1 MRKNKEFLQN
11 ERNIE
16 INRSNQALLNKLVEI
31 STGKWS
37 SVPHLRDRSVDVI
50 SRHNSAFKSLNLPY
64 RKRETERI
72 ERENHAFAKR
82 LFERPPNLNKKK
94 LDDDYKDHRK
104 FVKLIQKMK
113 GSMIVPSSP
122 TRFSIID
129 TKYEQ
134 GEPIKAFS

>member
-1 MRKNKEFLQN
+1 M
-11 ERNIE
+11 
-16 INRSNQALLNKLVEI
+16 LNKLVEI

-37 SVPHLRDRSVDVI
+37 SVPHLRDRSVDVV

-64 RKRETERI
+64 RKKETDRI

-82 LFERPPNLNKKK
+82 LFDRPPNLNKKK

-113 GSMIVPSSP
+113 GSQIFPSSP
-122 TRFSIID
+122 TRISIID
-129 TKYEQ
+129 TKYAQ
-134 GEPIKAFS
+134 GESVKAFSQGGNRQS